1 MSAQLNSTQLKQPI
15 DQVAEQVNITDYQTI
30 EKQLAKSYID
40 NLQMKQSIES
50 LDTLLG

>member
-1 MSAQLNSTQLKQPI
+1 VAQ
-15 DQVAEQVNITDYQTI
+15 QVNSADYQTI

-50 LDTLLG
+50 LDTLMG